1 MPPLS
6 PVASSLSPNHSQD
19 GAFYLDLQQPRRSTA
34 TSPGISSLLAQDC
47 LTRLCLITLR
57 STFDPFLLR
66 TALQLRWQSAVG
78 TGALCPMRARSLDER
93 QGAGS
98 EAPGQQANA

>member
-6 PVASSLSPNHSQD
+6 PLASSLSPNHSQD

-78 TGALCPMRARSLDER
+78 RAPDD
-93 QGAGS
+93 GAGVHAMDCRAGPLP
-98 EAPGQQANA
+98 EICQKLR